1 MNCKRMKF
9 NKMTIDQ
16 INWQKDNFEN
26 IKEAWEGDLWDRKRL
41 GEQLTGYVDRLQ
53 CGAVLALDAR
63 WGEGKTWFVRH
74 WAKYLSDTDHN
85 VIYLDAFANDYLDDP
100 FLVISSEITNI
111 LNQDKRTKRK
121 VKKLIELSAS
131 VGTALLPSLPKIA
144 LTLGLHLV
152 GAGFLSGAL
161 QQSYENAKDEIDTLS
176 DEASERIKESIQE
189 KIATHEAE
197 KKTLIEFKKHLA
209 ETVEKLDKPLVFI
222 IDELD
227 RCRPDFSIRLIERI
241 KHFFDIKNIVFVL
254 VMDKVQFSK
263 VVCHNYGYDE
273 TLGEAYLD
281 KFVDFTIH
289 LKQAKDSEN
298 FELIIRDQLFKIGEL
313 KSIDEFSELYYWA
326 LYLQLHVKMNSRE
339 LIKKIN
345 QYALLRADTD
355 HKNLVLITFLFG
367 SISANNFKS
376 FVEEVSQNL
385 IKSSRGDVYQFARK
399 HGISTWNG
407 NYDEIT
413 NSEWYRII
421 MQKEFLISNPLLNT
435 MIAAFHDS
443 ARSQDKSTKEQY
455 LRGGLVKFA
464 ISEYTNSCNFS
475 SDWENYIKRGI

>member
-1 MNCKRMKF
+1 
-9 NKMTIDQ
+9 MTVNQ
-16 INWQKDNFEN
+16 LNWQKDNFEN
-26 IKEAWEGDLWDRKRL
+26 IERAWEGDLWGRRRL
-41 GEQLTGYVDRLQ
+41 GEQLTNYIDRLN

-74 WAKYLSDTDHN
+74 WEKHLENENHN
-85 VIYLDAFANDYLDDP
+85 VIYLDAFANDFLEDP
-100 FLVISSEITNI
+100 FLTIAAEISQAFKNSNEIDGEEVEDFNSKTASVLI
-111 LNQDKRTKRK
+111 SLASIIPMIAARAGLHMIGLGALGEAAQQTYKEGKELYDLASDQITEK
-121 VKKLIELSAS
+121 VK
-131 VGTALLPSLPKIA
+131 
-144 LTLGLHLV
+144 
-152 GAGFLSGAL
+152 
-161 QQSYENAKDEIDTLS
+161 
-176 DEASERIKESIQE
+176 E
-189 KIATHEAE
+189 KIEE
-197 KKTLIEFKKHLA
+197 KINSHQIEKETIQDFKNELDKLA
-209 ETVEKLDKPLVFI
+209 EKLDKPLVFI

-313 KSIDEFSELYYWA
+313 KSTDEFSELYYWA
-326 LYLQLHVKMNSRE
+326 LYLQFHVKMNSRE

-376 FVEEVSQNL
+376 FVEEVSQKL
-385 IKSSRGDVYQFARK
+385 IKDSRGDVYQFARK

-443 ARSQDKSTKEQY
+443 ACSQDNSTKEQY

-475 SDWENYIKRGI
+475 LDWENYIKRGI